1 MWKSLKRNSGACCF
15 LEMKAFHLNACVKW
29 NFAVSN
35 LCFHWSLN
43 CIHLWAMLLPLSC
56 IRSQL
61 MDWWT
66 CHSWKLQNC
75 YWQFIFPLISNIRP
89 YAFFVIKWL
98 SAVLPSCL
106 SALYITLCL
115 CVDVSMTNSS
125 ACHHSSESFISLIR
139 DAFIPFE
146 GLQTPQQIEG
156 FLQTDG

>member
-1 MWKSLKRNSGACCF
+1 MLHREVRRF

-43 CIHLWAMLLPLSC
+43 CIHLWAMLLALSC

-89 YAFFVIKWL
+89 YAFFCHQMPQCCLTFFSQCSLYHSL
-98 SAVLPSCL
+98 SVCGCL
-106 SALYITLCL
+106 YDKFI
-115 CVDVSMTNSS
+115 SMSL
-125 ACHHSSESFISLIR
+125 SSESFISLIR